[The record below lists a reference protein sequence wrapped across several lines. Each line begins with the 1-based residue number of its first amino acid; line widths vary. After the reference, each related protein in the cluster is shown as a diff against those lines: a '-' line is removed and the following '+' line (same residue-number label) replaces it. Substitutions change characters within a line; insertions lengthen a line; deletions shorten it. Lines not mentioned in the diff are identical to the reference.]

1 MFDDQD
7 MSDIYH
13 FVFDGELFFIL
24 LLKNNVFETQNI
36 SHYVTNSHKF
46 IFVV

>member
-7 MSDIYH
+7 MSDIYRS
-13 FVFDGELFFIL
+13 VFDGELFFL
-24 LLKNNVFETQNI
+24 KLLKNNVFKTQNI
-36 SHYVTNSHKF
+36 THYMTNIHNF